1 MQETKVIT
9 QYIKTLSFEVPNAPQ
24 ILIENKEKP
33 NVNLSINLD
42 ARKINQDN
50 IYEISLKFGA
60 IAKINEDSTLFDL
73 EIIYCGVFDLS
84 SVKQDVLEQ
93 VMLIY
98 CPTLLFPYLRKII
111 SDVTSEA
118 GMNPLQINPIDFAK
132 LYNGRKKSA
141 ANNNSDSVS
150 NMDDKSENDN

>member
-9 QYIKTLSFEVPNAPQ
+9 QYIKTLSFEVPDAPQ
-24 ILIENKEKP
+24 ILIENKAKP
-33 NVNLSINLD
+33 NVELSINLD
-42 ARKINQDN
+42 ARKINQES

-60 IAKINEDSTLFDL
+60 IAKINENSTLFDL

-132 LYNGRKKSA
+132 LYNSRKKS
-141 ANNNSDSVS
+141 ANNNSDSLA
-150 NMDDKSENDN
+150 NIDDNSANDN